1 MSLNDDMTASR
12 MEAAL
17 MAAGDIAYDW
27 DLSSD
32 RIAWRGR
39 LDETVGITD
48 PAALA
53 TGKALAGRINPED
66 LAARQFRINDH
77 FAGAAA
83 FDCDY
88 RLRGEDG
95 HFHWVQDRGRA
106 ERDGAGRAVR
116 VVGIMRVIT
125 SRKALEFRLDR
136 LAKFDEL
143 TGLANKLRLRDEI
156 GAIAERS
163 AESGRSGTYL
173 PLGIDKM
180 TMINDPFGC
189 EAADARLAQS
199 P

>member
-1 MSLNDDMTASR
+1 
-12 MEAAL
+12 

-66 LAARQFRINDH
+66 LAARQYRINDH

-136 LAKFDEL
+136 QRRLPAS
-143 TGLANKLRLRDEI
+143 GLDRRGSHDPRRSRARRGQACGPRLFR
-156 GAIAERS
+156 RLS
-163 AESGRSGTYL
+163 A
-173 PLGIDKM
+173 
-180 TMINDPFGC
+180 
-189 EAADARLAQS
+189 
-199 P
+199 